1 MDIRIV
7 PRALR
12 GCVKAP
18 PSKSQ
23 AVRLI
28 ICSAL
33 ADLPTKINIDGV
45 LPDDIKA
52 ALDAAVALGCG
63 IIETDCYVLISP
75 PVEYPKKAEIFC
87 RESGAVSRFMLPVA
101 AALCDEVSIDG
112 EAGLR
117 ARPMGEL
124 ISEMERHGCFIDG
137 DSLPLRIKGR
147 LQPGEY
153 VSGGKT
159 SSQYASGLLL
169 ALSVLPGES
178 VLNIDDSLE
187 NSGYIAMTVEALRLF
202 GTDIEIR
209 GQRFYINGGRL
220 KSPGSV
226 NVEGDWSGAA
236 YLLGCGQGIELTG
249 LNPESSQKD
258 KEIVPLLSKIRA
270 LRGGEIDIDCGNIP
284 DLAPVLAAVA
294 ASCRGVVRLYN
305 IERLRFKESDR
316 IKAIC
321 ETLSSLGADIS
332 LSEEGLAIRG
342 ADKLHGAVVS
352 SFGDHRIVMAAA
364 VAAAAAAENGKFDGE
379 LIIRGA
385 VAVNK
390 SYPDFFT
397 DYKSL
402 GGEIYGL

>member
-7 PRALR
+7 PRVLR

-28 ICSAL
+28 ICSTL

-52 ALDAAVALGCG
+52 ALDAAVALGCDVVG
-63 IIETDCYVLISP
+63 GDGYLMLSP
-75 PVEYPKKAEIFC
+75 PKEYPKKADIFC

-112 EAGLR
+112 DAGLR

-124 ISEMERHGCFIDG
+124 ISEMERRGCSIEG

-147 LQPGEY
+147 LRPGEY
-153 VSGGKT
+153 MSGGNI

-169 ALSVLPGES
+169 ALSVLAGES
-178 VLNIDDSLE
+178 VLTVGDGLE

-202 GTDIEIR
+202 GADIKIR

-220 KSPGSV
+220 ISPGSV
-226 NVEGDWSGAA
+226 DIEGDWSSAA
-236 YLLGCGQGIELTG
+236 YLLGCGRGIELTG

-321 ETLSSLGADIS
+321 ETLSALGAYIS
-332 LSEEGLAIRG
+332 LSEESLTVCGV
-342 ADKLHGAVVS
+342 DKLHGAVVS
-352 SFGDHRIVMAAA
+352 SFGDHRMVMAVAA
-364 VAAAAAAENGKFDGE
+364 AAAAAAENGKFDGE
-379 LIIRGA
+379 LIIRGTEA
-385 VAVNK
+385 VKK
-390 SYPDFFT
+390 SYPGFFS

>member
-1 MDIRIV
+1 MNIRIV
-7 PRALR
+7 PHALR

-28 ICSAL
+28 ICAAL
-33 ADLPTKINIDGV
+33 ADLPTRINIGGV

-52 ALDAAVALGCG
+52 ALDAAAALGCG
-63 IIETDCYVLISP
+63 IVEGDGYVLISP
-75 PVEYPKKAEIFC
+75 PEEYPNKADIFC
-87 RESGAVSRFMLPVA
+87 RESGAVARFILPAA

-112 EAGLR
+112 DAGLR

-124 ISEMERHGCFIDG
+124 ISEMERHGCSADG
-137 DSLPLRIKGR
+137 DSLPFRIKGR
-147 LQPGEY
+147 LRPGEY
-153 VSGGKT
+153 MSGGNI

-178 VLNIDDSLE
+178 VLTVDDSLE

-202 GTDIEIR
+202 GADIKIR
-209 GQRFYINGGRL
+209 GENFYIKGGRL
-220 KSPGSV
+220 KSPCSV
-226 NVEGDWSGAA
+226 DVEGDWSGAA
-236 YLLGCGQGIELTG
+236 YLLSCGRGVELTG
-249 LNPESSQKD
+249 LYPESCQRD
-258 KEIVPLLSKIRA
+258 KEIVPLLSKIRT
-270 LRGGEIDIDCGNIP
+270 LQGGELNIDCGEIP
-284 DLAPVLAAVA
+284 DLAPALAAAA
-294 ASCRGVVRLYN
+294 ASCRGIVRFFN

-321 ETLSSLGADIS
+321 ETLTALGADIS
-332 LSEEGLAIRG
+332 LYEEGLAIRG
-342 ADKLHGAVVS
+342 ADKLHSAVVS
-352 SFGDHRIVMAAA
+352 SFGDHRMVMAAA

-385 VAVNK
+385 EAVKK
-390 SYPDFFT
+390 SYPGFFS
-397 DYKSL
+397 DYESL